1 MTMPRGGI
9 IFDLQPHSAR
19 NLLALHCKGRRVSD
33 SLLRFFEWRSR
44 THISTRKKEWRKW
57 SSATHQTGRYSRQVE
72 LRPLIATVW
81 LFFFFFLRFA
91 GMLLIAVA
99 TVPKCFIAFGPF
111 LSMRGSG
118 VLIISCL
125 RACLKNR
132 AFGTVFFYF

>member
-1 MTMPRGGI
+1 MPRGGI

-19 NLLALHCKGRRVSD
+19 NLLALHCKERRVSD

-81 LFFFFFLRFA
+81 LFFFFLPSIRGYAIDCGSHGAEVFYRFWTLSFDARLWSADNFMFKGLFEKSCVRHRFFLHF
-91 GMLLIAVA
+91 
-99 TVPKCFIAFGPF
+99 
-111 LSMRGSG
+111 
-118 VLIISCL
+118 
-125 RACLKNR
+125 
-132 AFGTVFFYF
+132 